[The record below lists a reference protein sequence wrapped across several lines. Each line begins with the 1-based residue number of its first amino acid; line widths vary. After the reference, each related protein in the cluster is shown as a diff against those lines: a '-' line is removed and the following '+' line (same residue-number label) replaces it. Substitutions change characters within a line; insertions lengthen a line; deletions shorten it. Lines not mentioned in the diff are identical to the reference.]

1 MSGELK
7 ASVEWAPVD
16 PVAQKPKRRRKRRT
30 PPATRRGAILFGLR
44 RLGLI
49 LLGLGGAV
57 AFAAALV
64 IWLGGGSAA
73 RVFPLAFYL
82 AGALLGA
89 VAVLGGT
96 GTSSPVYWERQSREQ
111 AFNSSF
117 VFAGLALLLIAVG
130 FLLDYLL

>member
-16 PVAQKPKRRRKRRT
+16 PVAEKPKRRRKRRA
-30 PPATRRGAILFGLR
+30 PPTTRRGAILFGLR
-44 RLGLI
+44 RLGLV

-57 AFAAALV
+57 AVAAALV
-64 IWLGGGSAA
+64 VWLGGGPAA
-73 RVFPLAFYL
+73 RIFPLAFYL

-89 VAVLGGT
+89 VAILGGT
-96 GTSSPVYWERQSREQ
+96 GTSSPVYWERPSREQ
-111 AFNSSF
+111 AFKSSF
-117 VFAGLALLLIAVG
+117 LYAGLALLLIAVG

>member
-30 PPATRRGAILFGLR
+30 PPTTRRGAILFGLR
-44 RLGLI
+44 RLGLV
-49 LLGLGGAV
+49 LSWLGGAV
-57 AFAAALV
+57 ALAAALV
-64 IWLGGGSAA
+64 VWLGGGPTG

-82 AGALLGA
+82 AGALLGV

-96 GTSSPVYWERQSREQ
+96 GTSSPVYWERPSREQ

-117 VFAGLALLLIAVG
+117 VYAGLALLLIAVG